1 MNLDKENMKK
11 IALLITYT
19 VCLFV
24 GLFHLDVIL
33 NLFGFIW
40 GIAFPFIMGAA
51 MAFVL
56 NVPMRFLEE
65 KVMKKLNFSGK
76 RPLSLT
82 VSIVLV
88 LAVLFFAFTVIIPQ
102 LIETIQTIAV
112 TFERV
117 IPQIQLKLEELF
129 KMYPEIQQ
137 SIASLDLD
145 WKSMVTALADFLK
158 NGATSVVNQTVSFAF
173 SFASAATNFFIAFI
187 FACYILL
194 MKEKLHRQIR
204 YILMAILP
212 KKRFDTVMKVGSLSY
227 RIFSSFVVGQ
237 VKEACIFGIMLFA
250 CMSLFGMP
258 YAMLISVLVAL
269 LALIPIVGPFISCGI
284 GVLLILM
291 VNPMQALVFLILFLV
306 LQQIEGNIIYPRT
319 VGNSVGLPAIWVI
332 FSVTIGGALM
342 GIIGMFIC
350 IPISS
355 IIYALVREWT
365 YKRLEEK
372 QLLLANQEVQNEA

>member
-1 MNLDKENMKK
+1 
-11 IALLITYT
+11 
-19 VCLFV
+19 
-24 GLFHLDVIL
+24 
-33 NLFGFIW
+33 
-40 GIAFPFIMGAA
+40 
-51 MAFVL
+51 
-56 NVPMRFLEE
+56 
-65 KVMKKLNFSGK
+65 
-76 RPLSLT
+76 
-82 VSIVLV
+82 
-88 LAVLFFAFTVIIPQ
+88 
-102 LIETIQTIAV
+102 
-112 TFERV
+112 
-117 IPQIQLKLEELF
+117 
-129 KMYPEIQQ
+129 
-137 SIASLDLD
+137 
-145 WKSMVTALADFLK
+145 
-158 NGATSVVNQTVSFAF
+158 
-173 SFASAATNFFIAFI
+173 
-187 FACYILL
+187 

-372 QLLLANQEVQNEA
+372 QLLPANQEVQNEA

>member
-137 SIASLDLD
+137 SIALLDLD

-173 SFASAATNFFIAFI
+173 SFASAATNFLIAFI

-372 QLLLANQEVQNEA
+372 QLLPANQEVQNEA